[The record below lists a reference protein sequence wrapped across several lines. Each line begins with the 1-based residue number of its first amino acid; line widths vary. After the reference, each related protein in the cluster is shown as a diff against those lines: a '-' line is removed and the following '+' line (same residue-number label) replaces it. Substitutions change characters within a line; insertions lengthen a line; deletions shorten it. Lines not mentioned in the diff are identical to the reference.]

1 MPRGNPQNLD
11 PCRTKEEATKRGRNG
26 GIKSGK
32 ARRNKAMLRDC
43 LEILMEKKYL
53 DEKTGKKLTGAEML
67 SIDLFTKALEEVDVS
82 KKAKAFEVIR
92 DTAGQ
97 KPIDKIMVSDIDPN
111 VINEVEEIVMND
123 EQ

>member
-53 DEKTGKKLTGAEML
+53 DKKTGKKLTGAEML

-111 VINEVEEIVMND
+111 VINEVEEIVMNN
-123 EQ
+123 E

>member
-123 EQ
+123 ER

>member
-123 EQ
+123 E